1 MSNSQMLPL
10 SRSFALGV
18 SERSVSALRQLLQE
32 RDSLFARLES
42 LRLRAEASGSAEL
55 DDQNEDEG
63 QSGPAEQLAVAAET
77 NDQPLSLAEQ
87 VALSMGQSLQVF
99 AGTHIDAA
107 LSCLAHN
114 SRAFESIKG
123 EVEPSLVEHLLD
135 SARDDIAYGPL
146 MGFSAEA
153 VGIADMFMVEEHV
166 RAARAIHERIS
177 ALLAQSQS
185 EQK

>member
-1 MSNSQMLPL
+1 MSNQTLPL

-18 SERSVSALRQLLQE
+18 SERSVSALKQLLQE
-32 RDSLFARLES
+32 RDSLFARLQS
-42 LRLRAEASGSAEL
+42 LQLRTQVSDSDSGSEES
-55 DDQNEDEG
+55 DDQ
-63 QSGPAEQLAVAAET
+63 AAPV
-77 NDQPLSLAEQ
+77 QPLSLAEE

-114 SRAFESIKG
+114 RRAFDSIKA
-123 EVEPSLVEHLLD
+123 EIEPAMVEHLLD

-153 VGIADMFMVEEHV
+153 VGVADMFMVEEHV
-166 RAARAIHERIS
+166 RAARAIHDRIS
-177 ALLAQSQS
+177 ALLAQSEQS
-185 EQK
+185 

>member
-1 MSNSQMLPL
+1 MSNQTLPL

-18 SERSVSALRQLLQE
+18 SERSVSALKQLLQE
-32 RDSLFARLES
+32 RDSLFARLQS
-42 LRLRAEASGSAEL
+42 LQLRTQVSDSNSGSDSGSEESG
-55 DDQNEDEG
+55 DQ
-63 QSGPAEQLAVAAET
+63 SPAPV
-77 NDQPLSLAEQ
+77 QPLSLAEE

-114 SRAFESIKG
+114 RRAFDSIKA
-123 EVEPSLVEHLLD
+123 EIEPAMVEHLLD

-153 VGIADMFMVEEHV
+153 VGVADMFMVEEHV
-166 RAARAIHERIS
+166 RAARAIHDRIS
-177 ALLAQSQS
+177 ALLAQSEQS
-185 EQK
+185 

>member
-1 MSNSQMLPL
+1 MSNQTLPL

-18 SERSVSALRQLLQE
+18 SERSVSALKQLLQE
-32 RDSLFARLES
+32 RDSLFARLQS
-42 LRLRAEASGSAEL
+42 LQLRTQISDSNSDSGSE
-55 DDQNEDEG
+55 ESGDE
-63 QSGPAEQLAVAAET
+63 SPAPV
-77 NDQPLSLAEQ
+77 QPLSLAEE

-114 SRAFESIKG
+114 RRAFDSIKA
-123 EVEPSLVEHLLD
+123 EIEPAMVEHLLD

-153 VGIADMFMVEEHV
+153 VGVADMFMVEEHV
-166 RAARAIHERIS
+166 RAARAIHDRIS
-177 ALLAQSQS
+177 ALLAQSEQS
-185 EQK
+185 

>member
-1 MSNSQMLPL
+1 MSNQTLPL

-18 SERSVSALRQLLQE
+18 SERSVSALKQLLQE
-32 RDSLFARLES
+32 RDSLFARLQS
-42 LRLRAEASGSAEL
+42 LQLRTQISDSNSDSGSEEFG
-55 DDQNEDEG
+55 DQ
-63 QSGPAEQLAVAAET
+63 SPAPV
-77 NDQPLSLAEQ
+77 QPLSLAEE

-114 SRAFESIKG
+114 RRAFDSIKA
-123 EVEPSLVEHLLD
+123 EIEPAMVEHLLD

-153 VGIADMFMVEEHV
+153 VGVADMFMVEEHV
-166 RAARAIHERIS
+166 RAARAIHDRIS
-177 ALLAQSQS
+177 ALLAQSEQS
-185 EQK
+185 

>member
-1 MSNSQMLPL
+1 MSNQTLPL

-18 SERSVSALRQLLQE
+18 SERSVSALKQLLQE
-32 RDSLFARLES
+32 RDSLFARLQS
-42 LRLRAEASGSAEL
+42 LQLRTQISDSNSDSDSGSEESG
-55 DDQNEDEG
+55 DQ
-63 QSGPAEQLAVAAET
+63 SPAPV
-77 NDQPLSLAEQ
+77 QPLSLAEE

-114 SRAFESIKG
+114 RRAFDSIKA
-123 EVEPSLVEHLLD
+123 EIEPAMVEHLLD

-153 VGIADMFMVEEHV
+153 VGVADMFMVEEHV
-166 RAARAIHERIS
+166 RAARAIHDRIS
-177 ALLAQSQS
+177 ALLAQSEQS
-185 EQK
+185 

>member
-1 MSNSQMLPL
+1 MSNQTLPL

-18 SERSVSALRQLLQE
+18 SERSVSALKQLLQE
-32 RDSLFARLES
+32 RDSLFARLQS
-42 LRLRAEASGSAEL
+42 LQLRTQVSDSVSVSDSGSDSGSEES
-55 DDQNEDEG
+55 DDQ
-63 QSGPAEQLAVAAET
+63 AAPV
-77 NDQPLSLAEQ
+77 QPLSLAEE

-114 SRAFESIKG
+114 RRAFDSIKA
-123 EVEPSLVEHLLD
+123 EIEPAMVEHLLD

-153 VGIADMFMVEEHV
+153 VGVADMFMVEEHV
-166 RAARAIHERIS
+166 RAARAIHDRIS
-177 ALLAQSQS
+177 ALLAQSEQS
-185 EQK
+185 

>member
-1 MSNSQMLPL
+1 MSNQTLPL

-18 SERSVSALRQLLQE
+18 SERSVSALKQLLQE
-32 RDSLFARLES
+32 RDSLFARLQS
-42 LRLRAEASGSAEL
+42 LQLRTQVSDSVSDSGSDSGSEES
-55 DDQNEDEG
+55 DDQ
-63 QSGPAEQLAVAAET
+63 AAPV
-77 NDQPLSLAEQ
+77 QPLSLAEE

-114 SRAFESIKG
+114 RRAFDSIKA
-123 EVEPSLVEHLLD
+123 EIEPAMVEHLLD

-153 VGIADMFMVEEHV
+153 VGVADMFMVEEHV
-166 RAARAIHERIS
+166 RAARAIHDRIS
-177 ALLAQSQS
+177 ALLAQSEQS
-185 EQK
+185 

>member
-1 MSNSQMLPL
+1 MSNQTLPL

-18 SERSVSALRQLLQE
+18 SERSVSALKQLLQE
-32 RDSLFARLES
+32 RDSLFARLQS
-42 LRLRAEASGSAEL
+42 LQLRTQISDSNSDSGSEESG
-55 DDQNEDEG
+55 DQ
-63 QSGPAEQLAVAAET
+63 SPAPV
-77 NDQPLSLAEQ
+77 QPLSLAEE

-114 SRAFESIKG
+114 RRAFDSIKA
-123 EVEPSLVEHLLD
+123 EIEPAMVEHLLD

-153 VGIADMFMVEEHV
+153 VGVADMFMVEEHV
-166 RAARAIHERIS
+166 RAARAIHDRIS
-177 ALLAQSQS
+177 ALLAQSEQS
-185 EQK
+185 

>member
-1 MSNSQMLPL
+1 MSNQTLPL

-18 SERSVSALRQLLQE
+18 SERSVSALKQLLQE
-32 RDSLFARLES
+32 RDSLFARLQS
-42 LRLRAEASGSAEL
+42 LQLRTQVSDSDSGSDSGSEES
-55 DDQNEDEG
+55 DDQ
-63 QSGPAEQLAVAAET
+63 AAPV
-77 NDQPLSLAEQ
+77 QPLSLAEE

-114 SRAFESIKG
+114 RRAFDSIKA
-123 EVEPSLVEHLLD
+123 EIEPAMVEHLLD

-153 VGIADMFMVEEHV
+153 VGVADMFMVEEHV
-166 RAARAIHERIS
+166 RAARAIHDRIS
-177 ALLAQSQS
+177 ALLAQSEQS
-185 EQK
+185 